1 MSRNAPQKKHK
12 VRTAG
17 VWIAFLMIL
26 ISELFLYAWCRVQ
39 YIGVGYDILNAS
51 RYHQELVALQNN
63 LKVEMASLKSP
74 DRIATIAKKQLG
86 LDVPKPEQMII
97 IP

>member
-1 MSRNAPQKKHK
+1 MSRKVPKKNHK
-12 VRTAG
+12 VKTVG
-17 VWIAFLMIL
+17 IWIVFLTIF
-26 ISELFLYAWCRVQ
+26 ISELLLYAWCRVQ
-39 YIGVGYDILNAS
+39 YIGAGYDILNAS

-63 LKVEMASLKSP
+63 LKVELASLKSP

-86 LDVPKPEQMII
+86 LIMPKPEQMII

>member
-1 MSRNAPQKKHK
+1 MKT
-12 VRTAG
+12 VT
-17 VWIAFLMIL
+17 VWIVFLAIF
-26 ISELFLYAWCRVQ
+26 ISELLLYAWCRVQ
-39 YIGVGYDILNAS
+39 YVGVGYDILNAS
-51 RYHQELVALQNN
+51 RNQQELVALQNN

-86 LDVPKPEQMII
+86 LEMPKPEQMII

>member
-1 MSRNAPQKKHK
+1 MSRKAPKKSNK
-12 VRTAG
+12 VKTIG
-17 VWIAFLMIL
+17 MWIVFLTIF

-63 LKVEMASLKSP
+63 LKIELASLKSP
-74 DRIATIAKKQLG
+74 DRIAAIAKKQLG
-86 LDVPKPEQMII
+86 LDTPKPEQMII
-97 IP
+97 VP